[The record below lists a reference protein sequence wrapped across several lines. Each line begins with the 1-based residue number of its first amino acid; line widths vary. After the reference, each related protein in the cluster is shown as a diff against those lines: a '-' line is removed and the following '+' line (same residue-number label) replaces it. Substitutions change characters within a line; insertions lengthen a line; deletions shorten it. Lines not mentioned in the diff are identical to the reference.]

1 MKPYRVTCEV
11 NGKTYVKRVKAVNK
25 DTAKSKAIKTIEKQF
40 VANADFL
47 QALKTLDII
56 PDDVEKT
63 FWDRIKKYIADTDDK
78 KLEKM
83 VLVLAIV
90 GACALLATG
99 ATALSYL

>member
-1 MKPYRVTCEV
+1 MKPYKITCKV
-11 NGKTYVKRVKAVNK
+11 NGKTYEKRVKAVNR
-25 DTAKSKAIKTIEKQF
+25 DTAKNKAIRTIEKQF
-40 VANADFL
+40 TANAEFL

-63 FWDRIKKYIADTDDK
+63 FWERVKKYIADTDNK
-78 KLEKM
+78 TLEKM
-83 VLVLAIV
+83 VLVLTIA